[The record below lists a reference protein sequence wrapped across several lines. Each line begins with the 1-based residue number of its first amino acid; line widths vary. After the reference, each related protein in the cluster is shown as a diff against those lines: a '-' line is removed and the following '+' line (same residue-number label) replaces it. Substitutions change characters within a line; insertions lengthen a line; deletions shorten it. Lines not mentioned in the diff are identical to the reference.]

1 MHSMRRHGLTPFE
14 LQNGAKLDAHKVLHD
29 VENSLFV
36 SCAAHNIAVAFV
48 ARDNDQTKGF
58 DFLPKGFVVHRLKPR
73 YNVVSIFKFHRE
85 MILPDRILQAQILR
99 VSGWLMR

>member
-1 MHSMRRHGLTPFE
+1 MHSMRRHELTPFE

-36 SCAAHNIAVAFV
+36 SCAARNIAVAFV

-58 DFLPKGFVVHRLKPR
+58 DFLPKSFVVHRLKPG
-73 YNVVSIFKFHRE
+73 YYVVSIFKSHRE

-99 VSGWLMR
+99 VSGWLLR